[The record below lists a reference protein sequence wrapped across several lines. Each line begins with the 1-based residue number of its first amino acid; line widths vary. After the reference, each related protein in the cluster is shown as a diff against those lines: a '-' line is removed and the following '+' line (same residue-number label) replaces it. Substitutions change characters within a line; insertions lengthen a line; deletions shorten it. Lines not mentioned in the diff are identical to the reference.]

1 MEQHEGSAL
10 LSSCL
15 SSSLVYLNIVF
26 SKGMFGNYAHRRV
39 VHQTFSQI
47 DQGSHFIPF
56 MCKELGIQNY

>member
-10 LSSCL
+10 FSSRL
-15 SSSLVYLNIVF
+15 SSSVACLNTVF
-26 SKGMFGNYAHRRV
+26 RKGMFGNYAHRRA

-47 DQGSHFIPF
+47 DQVSHCIPF